1 MELHRR
7 AVPDGY
13 QFRLTIF
20 KSEVRNAIMHIS
32 TQRTIDNLKLIT
44 LSLLDDIET
53 PRLILASW
61 LSSWL

>member
-20 KSEVRNAIMHIS
+20 KSEVTIWIIQVL
-32 TQRTIDNLKLIT
+32 TPYTIDNLKLIT